1 MFFVLQPL
9 LSQTT
14 IWKMRYNELNNQINP
29 VLITDMPFIDFT
41 AIVEEAWKAYDETRE
56 IIRIVDISAKVST
69 NHVYRVT
76 FSDGNFIIAKLSY
89 FGRFEHFV
97 EDHSIIDTLSNNL
110 EYPFE
115 NFLAR
120 ALAKGK
126 NLFVYRYQDKVL
138 DAWVVFYRPIAI
150 KKRLPKRLDETQIK
164 KLAVQL
170 ALFHK
175 ACHNIRNTLPP
186 TSKTL
191 QTDIEHLLQIV
202 ETEEGQYE
210 HRMHVDEIKRQAE
223 LFTENSLLLKSAELD
238 KIPVF
243 VDWNIGNFSVTSS
256 LRLFS
261 RWDYDW
267 FRMGSRMLDFYFLS
281 RVVSDVGDRTAFS
294 YYIGPLME
302 DRFLLFLK
310 AYHQVYPLQ
319 EKEIRFLK
327 EAYRFFILNYVIK
340 DGRFFFHDLFAIK
353 LQKEA
358 YEIYLPSIEKEFNAD
373 VLLKALNI

>member
-1 MFFVLQPL
+1 MTLQRA
-9 LSQTT
+9 TAGN
-14 IWKMRYNELNNQINP
+14 IKINHTKS
-29 VLITDMPFIDFT
+29 VSFTDMPFIDFT
-41 AIVEEAWKAYDETRE
+41 AIIEEAWKAYDDTRE

-76 FSDGNFIIAKLSY
+76 FTDGNFIIAKMSY

-110 EYPFE
+110 PAPFE

-126 NLFVYRYQDKVL
+126 NLFVYRYKDEIL

-150 KKRLPKRLDETQIK
+150 KKRLPKRLDESQIV

-175 ACHNIRNTLPP
+175 ACHNTRNTLPP
-186 TSKTL
+186 SSKTL
-191 QTDIEHLLQIV
+191 KTDIDHLLQII
-202 ETEEGQYE
+202 ETEEGRFE
-210 HRMHVDEIKRQAE
+210 HRMHLDEIKEHSEIFLQN
-223 LFTENSLLLKSAELD
+223 TQILKSPNFD

-256 LRLFS
+256 LRLYS

-302 DRFLLFLK
+302 ERFLFFIK
-310 AYHQVYPLQ
+310 AYHEVYPL
-319 EKEIRFLK
+319 KEAEVRFLK

-340 DGRFFFHDLFAIK
+340 DGRFFFHELFAIK

-373 VLLKALNI
+373 IILKALNL